1 MESFNLKGNQTM
13 KTTFRLIG
21 AVATA
26 AALFSSCKKEAFNE
40 EVKPGTVEMT
50 IIAGADDATR
60 TVLGSDGAVTWATS
74 REQLA
79 VIEAAVSGTTTT
91 TAKET
96 SEVGV
101 TNDEGATMSFGVS
114 MTAKTADSFEYYALY
129 PNSAYVEKPTDLAK
143 VKVNLASTQAP
154 TESSFGPS
162 ADVLV
167 AKPETGLR
175 AQPTELNLQF
185 ARVIAVGKMTIK
197 DLNTSENVKK
207 VTFTATGKDVTG
219 SSYIDF
225 TTAAGVEYGYL
236 SYGVDNVVLDY
247 SDKTIAANGMTAY
260 FTCWPFE
267 LAAGESFSVVVET
280 DTYAFT
286 KKVTLAEG
294 KSLAFKVGRA
304 STFSVDFSGIEGVE
318 KLVPDGAYVVAYEN
332 NMMTVGTTSNKYRDV
347 ATLPTANADNSYSV
361 DATAAWNFVYDSTTD
376 TYQIYSA
383 SDNTL
388 YLQGSSSAS
397 DFKLVAEADATSFK
411 ITKNENGTF
420 KIGITS
426 NSKTRYIGYNTTA
439 PRFAMYA
446 GSTQQPADV
455 NLYPA
460 KVVILPKITVQKT
473 LEVPSAGTNYELYTF
488 PVAFT
493 NVETAEVTVHGDA
506 DCTTTVDWIDV
517 GISDDLTEVQYM
529 VEENTGAA
537 RTAYIKIHA
546 QGPEATEATAIVTVN
561 QAAAST
567 GGGEI
572 VTLFTEGFGINKSSA
587 RVWEDTYKE
596 QGGISSVYSGSTYTI
611 TNAKQSKNTV
621 GKTKSGLAQSKQNN
635 DAIFEIKSL
644 NVAAYSDL
652 SVSYYWKAGS
662 IRKTYSTSLYYSK
675 DGGTTYTEVNKTQG
689 TGATT
694 FVEVKYTLPADAV
707 SSNLCLKVVFNTS
720 NTQAVIDDFVLK
732 GKK

>member
-1 MESFNLKGNQTM
+1 MERFNLKGNQTM

-21 AVATA
+21 AVATV

-60 TVLGSDGAVTWATS
+60 TVLGSDGAVTWSAS
-74 REQLA
+74 GEQLA
-79 VIEAAVSGTTTT
+79 VIEVANGTEPITAKVASKDGVTSDNGTTMT
-91 TAKET
+91 
-96 SEVGV
+96 
-101 TNDEGATMSFGVS
+101 FGVS
-114 MTAKTADSFEYYALY
+114 LTSKTANSFDYYALY
-129 PNSAYVEKPTDLAK
+129 PNSAYVDTPSDFAQVK
-143 VKVNLASTQAP
+143 VKLTSTQHP
-154 TESSFGPS
+154 TQSSFGPS

-167 AKPETGLR
+167 AKPETGLTK
-175 AQPTELNLQF
+175 QPTELNLQF

-197 DLNTSENVKK
+197 NLNTEENVKK
-207 VTFTATGKDVTG
+207 VTFTATDKAVTG

-225 TTAAGVEYGYL
+225 TTAAGVEYGYS

-267 LAAGESFSVVVET
+267 LAAGDTFSVVVET
-280 DTYAFT
+280 ESYTFT
-286 KKVTLAEG
+286 KDVTLAENE
-294 KSLAFKVGRA
+294 SLAFKVGHA
-304 STFSVDFSGIEGVE
+304 STFSVDFSRIERVE
-318 KLVPDGAYVVAYEN
+318 KVVPDGAYVVAYDK
-332 NMMTVGTTSNKYRDV
+332 NMMTVGTTSNAYRGV
-347 ATLPTANADNSYSV
+347 ATLPETANEDGSYLV
-361 DATAAWNFVYDSTTD
+361 DATAAWNFVYDSATD
-376 TYQIYSA
+376 TYKIYSA

-388 YLQGSSSAS
+388 YLKKGSSKTALDLGAKES
-397 DFKLVAEADATSFK
+397 ATSFK
-411 ITKNENGTF
+411 ITKDEVDGSVR
-420 KIGITS
+420 IIYD
-426 NSKTRYIGYNTTA
+426 TRCIGYNDQNVS
-439 PRFAMYA
+439 PRFAMYKGA
-446 GSTQQPADV
+446 IQQPVDL

-460 KVVILPKITVQKT
+460 KVEILPKITVQET
-473 LEVPSAGTNYELYTF
+473 LSVPNADTEASF
-488 PVAFT
+488 PVTLT
-493 NVETAEVTVHGDA
+493 NVVYADVTVYKDEA
-506 DCTTTVDWIDV
+506 CTIIENEWITAK
-517 GISDDLTEVQYM
+517 LNTESTA
-529 VEENTGAA
+529 VEYTAFENTTSEA

-546 QGPEATEATAIVTVN
+546 QGPEATEATAIVTAT
-561 QAAAST
+561 QAGGSA
-567 GGGEI
+567 GGET
-572 VTLFTEGFGINKSSA
+572 VTLFSESFGDNSNSA
-587 RVWEDTYKE
+587 RAWSDSYKE

-621 GKTKSGLAQSKQNN
+621 GKTKSGLAQSTQNK

-662 IRKTYSTSLYYSK
+662 ISKTYSTSLYYSK

>member
-1 MESFNLKGNQTM
+1 M

-267 LAAGESFSVVVET
+267 LAAGDTFSVVVET
-280 DTYAFT
+280 ENYIFT
-286 KKVTLAEG
+286 KNVTLDEG
-294 KSLAFKVGRA
+294 RSLAFKVGRA
-304 STFSVDFSGIEGVE
+304 SEFNVSFSGIEGVE
-318 KLVPDGAYVVAYEN
+318 KTPATQLVPDGAYVVAYEN
-332 NMMTVGTTSNKYRDV
+332 NMMTVGTTSNRYRDV

-397 DFKLVAEADATSFK
+397 DFKLVAEAYATSFK
-411 ITKNENGTF
+411 ITKTENGTF

-426 NSKTRYIGYNTTA
+426 DSETRYIGYNTQS
-439 PRFAMYA
+439 PRFAMYK
-446 GSTQQPADV
+446 GSTQQPVDL

-460 KVVILPKITVQKT
+460 KVAILPKITVQKT
-473 LEVPSAGTNYELYTF
+473 LSVPSAETKASFSVTL
-488 PVAFT
+488 T
-493 NVETAEVTVHGDA
+493 NVADA
-506 DCTTTVDWIDV
+506 DVKVYKDEACTTEETEWITADFN
-517 GISDDLTEVQYM
+517 DDKTA
-529 VEENTGAA
+529 VEYVVMKNTGKV
-537 RTAYIKIHA
+537 RTAYIEIYA
-546 QGPEATEATAIVTVN
+546 RSSDNNEATAIVTVT
-561 QAAAST
+561 QDAAGEAVVKTYRHVFTAKPST
-567 GGGEI
+567 GNN
-572 VTLFTEGFGINKSSA
+572 VTLSGVSWKITATNLNGYNSNNYAGVQFGTRDKNGQITLTSPSAWSYTADGVTVTKITEVRLWLNL
-587 RVWEDTYKE
+587 
-596 QGGISSVYSGSTYTI
+596 GGTSVTP
-611 TNAKQSKNTV
+611 
-621 GKTKSGLAQSKQNN
+621 
-635 DAIFEIKSL
+635 
-644 NVAAYSDL
+644 
-652 SVSYYWKAGS
+652 SVSIGGKAAISDGTKVTKNSTAKTDWTKTTKVTFTPATGSDTGVIVIDVTSVKAGY
-662 IRKTYSTSLYYSK
+662 ICAI
-675 DGGTTYTEVNKTQG
+675 EI
-689 TGATT
+689 
-694 FVEVKYTLPADAV
+694 DA
-707 SSNLCLKVVFNTS
+707 K
-720 NTQAVIDDFVLK
+720 
-732 GKK
+732 

>member
-1 MESFNLKGNQTM
+1 M

-21 AVATA
+21 AVATV

-60 TVLGSDGAVTWATS
+60 TVLGSDGAVTWSATGETLKVLENNGAS
-74 REQLA
+74 NL
-79 VIEAAVSGTTTT
+79 SSY
-91 TAKET
+91 T
-96 SEVGV
+96 SEEGV
-101 TNDEGATMSFGVS
+101 SNDERKTMSFAVS
-114 MTAKTADSFEYYALY
+114 LDSKIAETFDYFALY
-129 PNSAYVEKPTDLAK
+129 PSTSFVEDTYSDANR
-143 VKVNLASTQAP
+143 VKVILPAQQS
-154 TESSFGPS
+154 PS
-162 ADVLV
+162 ATSFDPKSDILVSKPVLGS
-167 AKPETGLR
+167 AE
-175 AQPTELNLQF
+175 QPTSLKLQF
-185 ARVIAVGKMTIK
+185 ARVVAIGKMNITK
-197 DLNTSENVKK
+197 LNTEEKVKK
-207 VTFTATGKDVTG
+207 VSFTATGKVVNG
-219 SSYIDF
+219 RSYINLED
-225 TTAAGVEYGYL
+225 ASAVQYGYYAK
-236 SYGVDNVVLDY
+236 SATVTLDY
-247 SDKTIAANGMTAY
+247 TEQSIAANEMTAY

-267 LAAGESFSVVVET
+267 LAAGDTFSVVVET
-280 DTYAFT
+280 ENYIFT
-286 KKVTLAEG
+286 KNVTLDEG
-294 KSLAFKVGRA
+294 RSLAFKVGRA
-304 STFSVDFSGIEGVE
+304 SEFNVSFSGIEGVE
-318 KLVPDGAYVVAYEN
+318 KTPATQLVPDGAYVVAYEN
-332 NMMTVGTTSNKYRDV
+332 NMMTVGTTSNKYRDI

-376 TYQIYSA
+376 NYQIYSA

-397 DFKLVAEADATSFK
+397 DFKLVAEAYATSFK

-426 NSKTRYIGYNTTA
+426 DSETRYIGYNTQS
-439 PRFAMYA
+439 PRFAMYK
-446 GSTQQPADV
+446 GSTQQPVDL

-460 KVVILPKITVQKT
+460 KVAILPKITVQKT
-473 LEVPSAGTNYELYTF
+473 LSVPSAETTASF
-488 PVAFT
+488 PVTLT
-493 NVETAEVTVHGDA
+493 NVESVKVTVYKDA
-506 DCTTTVDWIDV
+506 ECNTEETEWITA
-517 GISDDLTEVQYM
+517 DLSNDKTAIEYV
-529 VEENTGAA
+529 VRKNTGEA

-546 QGPEATEATAIVTVN
+546 QGPETTEATAIVTVT
-561 QAAAST
+561 QAGGSA
-567 GGGEI
+567 GGEI
-572 VTLFTEGFGINKSSA
+572 VTLFTEGFGKNTGKA
-587 RVWEDTYKE
+587 REWKDTYKE

-621 GKTKSGLAQSKQNN
+621 GKTESGLAQSTQNT

-662 IRKTYSTSLYYSK
+662 ISKKYSTSLYYSK